1 MVDVDNSILKNDV
14 WEIVS
19 TQVGQFVIYSR
30 WMFEVKLVVDKKVQR
45 FSS

>member
-14 WEIVS
+14 WEIVP

-30 WMFEVKLVVDKKVQR
+30 WMFEVKLAADKKLQS